1 MICPKCESMEMRPD
15 PDRIRG
21 IEAYYCWKCGNRI
34 YPLYPRRV
42 PSEDDAERSP
52 NICQM
57 HNTGKTRRESGN
69 KHRALVA
76 GICKRCG
83 DPFEGGPNRKY
94 CADCIDIAKREYNE
108 VYYKNR
114 RIAA

>member
-1 MICPKCESMEMRPD
+1 MICPKCESAEMRSD

-21 IEAYYCWKCGNRI
+21 MEAYHCWKCGNRI
-34 YPLYPRRV
+34 YPLYPSRE
-42 PSEDDAERSP
+42 PSNDDLERSP
-52 NICQM
+52 YLCRM

-94 CADCIDIAKREYNE
+94 CDDCADIVKTKGNRT
-108 VYYKNR
+108 YYLNR
-114 RIAA
+114 RQAA